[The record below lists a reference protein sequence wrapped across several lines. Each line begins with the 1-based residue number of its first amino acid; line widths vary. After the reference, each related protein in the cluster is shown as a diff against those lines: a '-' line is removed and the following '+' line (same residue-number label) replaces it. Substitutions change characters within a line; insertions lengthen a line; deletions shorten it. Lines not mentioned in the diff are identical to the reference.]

1 MTVLVKM
8 NTFECEG
15 TEVVL
20 TNEGKKKWKLV
31 DNKTGF
37 QLIQQVHTANE
48 ETGEVVFKMKGR
60 YWKYLIDLF
69 IRGYLKFY
77 TMNGTE
83 IPCDFLVNYD
93 RASIF
98 EKPVFDETVTEEPK
112 VKVVLRHKRVS
123 GNPLAQMKQYKQQQH
138 SKEITMETKIQET
151 TQEIKNTATE
161 TVEAAKEAVE
171 TTKATFV
178 DQANQAINNTKAKVT
193 EVEQQLQPKKTSSV
207 WKAVG
212 GLALVGSLAAGG
224 YFLYKKYL
232 GGGDVA

>member
-1 MTVLVKM
+1 MTVLVKL

-15 TEVVL
+15 TEVTL
-20 TNEGKKKWKLV
+20 TNEGKKKWKLI

-37 QLIQQVHTANE
+37 QLIQQVHSANE
-48 ETGEVVFKMKGR
+48 ENGEVIFKMKGR

-69 IRGYLKFY
+69 MRGYLKFY
-77 TMNGTE
+77 TVNGTE

-93 RASIF
+93 RATTF
-98 EKPVFDETVTEEPK
+98 EKPVFDDTVPEEPK

-123 GNPLAQMKQYKQQQH
+123 GNPLAQMKQFKQ
-138 SKEITMETKIQET
+138 SKGEQTMENQNQ
-151 TQEIKNTATE
+151 TQEIKETVKE
-161 TVEAAKEAVE
+161 TVETAKEA
-171 TTKATFV
+171 FV
-178 DQANQAINNTKAKVT
+178 DQVDTTINNTKETIAK
-193 EVEQQLQPKKTSSV
+193 VEQQLQLKKTSSV

-212 GLALVGSLAAGG
+212 GLALVGGLAAGG

>member
-1 MTVLVKM
+1 MTVLVKL

-15 TEVVL
+15 TEVTL

-37 QLIQQVHTANE
+37 QLIQQVHSANE
-48 ETGEVVFKMKGR
+48 ENGEVIFKMKGR

-69 IRGYLKFY
+69 MRGYLKFY
-77 TMNGTE
+77 TVNGTE

-93 RASIF
+93 RATTF
-98 EKPVFDETVTEEPK
+98 EKPVFDDTVPEEPK

-123 GNPLAQMKQYKQQQH
+123 GNPLAQMKQFKQ
-138 SKEITMETKIQET
+138 SKGEQTMENQNQ
-151 TQEIKNTATE
+151 TQEIKETVKE
-161 TVEAAKEAVE
+161 TVETAKEA
-171 TTKATFV
+171 FV
-178 DQANQAINNTKAKVT
+178 DQVDTTINNTKETIAK
-193 EVEQQLQPKKTSSV
+193 VEQQLQPKKTSSV

-212 GLALVGSLAAGG
+212 GLALVGGLAAGG

>member
-1 MTVLVKM
+1 MTVLVKL

-15 TEVVL
+15 TEVTL

-37 QLIQQVHTANE
+37 QLIQQVHSFDE
-48 ETGEVVFKMKGR
+48 VSGEVVFKMKGR

-69 IRGYLKFY
+69 MRGYLKFY
-77 TMNGTE
+77 TVNGTE

-93 RASIF
+93 RATTF
-98 EKPVFDETVTEEPK
+98 EKPVFDDTVPEEPK

-123 GNPLAQMKQYKQQQH
+123 GNPLAQMKQFKQQQ
-138 SKEITMETKIQET
+138 SKGDQTMENQ
-151 TQEIKNTATE
+151 TQEIKNTVKE
-161 TVEAAKEAVE
+161 TAEVAKEA
-171 TTKATFV
+171 FV
-178 DQANQAINNTKAKVT
+178 DQAATAINNTKEVVAK
-193 EVEQQLQPKKTSSV
+193 VEQQLQPKKTSSV

-212 GLALVGSLAAGG
+212 GLALVGCLAAGG
-224 YFLYKKYL
+224 YFFYKKYL

>member
-1 MTVLVKM
+1 MTVLVKL

-15 TEVVL
+15 TEVTL
-20 TNEGKKKWKLV
+20 TNEGKKKWKLI

-37 QLIQQVHTANE
+37 QLIQQVHSANE
-48 ETGEVVFKMKGR
+48 ENGEVVFKMKGR

-69 IRGYLKFY
+69 MRGYLKFY
-77 TMNGTE
+77 TVNGTE

-93 RASIF
+93 RATTF
-98 EKPVFDETVTEEPK
+98 EKPVFDDTVVEEPK

-123 GNPLAQMKQYKQQQH
+123 GNPLAQMKQFKQ
-138 SKEITMETKIQET
+138 SKGEQTMKNQNQ
-151 TQEIKNTATE
+151 TQEIKETVKE
-161 TVEAAKEAVE
+161 TVETAKEA
-171 TTKATFV
+171 FV
-178 DQANQAINNTKAKVT
+178 DQVDTTINNTKETIAK
-193 EVEQQLQPKKTSSV
+193 VEQQLQPKKTSSV

-212 GLALVGSLAAGG
+212 GLALVGGLAAGG